1 MAAVLFAGSMMA
13 SEAIMQYTGGSTTN
27 MVGDGANNAA
37 TVGLDADLFTVLAD
51 KGSNQNLPGLNK
63 ANDIRLY
70 ADKNSGN
77 GNIITVSIA
86 NGTITSIVLDIKQTA
101 TFVVKAGETA
111 VTEENGAYAINATSF
126 SIQNTTS
133 GATTQLQLNKITIT
147 YTAEGGGEPVEP
159 GDEPSVV
166 YDWAGNIGT
175 TFLGG
180 NSNITTGTVK
190 IHENADDINGIKFGS
205 SYVYA
210 DGKYVAIKPA
220 EGAFKAGDT
229 LKVSVVFNN
238 SDLTKYCMV
247 DVYAADK
254 ETRLFRSDSAT
265 TLNGRLSAADPA
277 VQKYILASDQD
288 SLLIG
293 RYGNTGM
300 FVTFLQVV
308 RPAASDEPVVLAAP
322 AAAPEAPTYPANQ
335 VKAVYAATYEAD
347 CNFGEWGSGTT
358 VAQEDFGK
366 KYVTTNLGYFGLEFE
381 SLNCSQMEALH
392 LDVWIADNASIG
404 IVPIH
409 GGTEVR
415 VTKELVGQQWNSI
428 DIPLSEFAGVESWAN
443 VYQIKIDNAANLT
456 FWLNNVYFYTTVAPA
471 ADEIAPAEFTAAVV
485 SASYFSANIQAYA
498 TDASGAVKYDVI
510 NGELIV
516 ATGSAASGA
525 NANIVVN
532 GLMPGTEYNF
542 SVVAKDESGN
552 AAEPIALTAL
562 TLAAPAP
569 AAAPAYA
576 AEKVLALDAEGYTNI
591 AYDIQN
597 WYTMPA
603 ISDGMLSETAHAL
616 CILPNETAGS
626 CFGMAFAPT
635 DITAYDALEMD
646 VYPTAEGAKLKIQVI
661 GVGDAAAEYELVAN
675 QWNHISL
682 DIKGNTK
689 TNCEQVGFYD
699 CHNILGACFV
709 QNVLFVDTD
718 EDITPEPQ
726 VYNVAEAIAA
736 GFADDDEISVRGV
749 ITKMEFKGKNFAK
762 YGSVNIYVADVNGA
776 EGEFEFYNCYSLEAD
791 TFRASVPEYDAASTA
806 WAEFTEVTD
815 GNGVTVHVGDT
826 IVAFGKYKLFNTT
839 HELNTGCYITE
850 LKPAATAAETITINI
865 TEGTEW
871 LDATADEGWWQIM
884 GENEG
889 YAVSLSNI
897 GGAAEA
903 AGTYTIDQ
911 MDPAYTY
918 VKPVNGTEKIT
929 FTEGSVVVAVDAET
943 EIVTVT
949 ATLLGTDGNTYDI
962 SMVYDP
968 SKVDP
973 YKYDEEVDDFEYT
986 FESYIVNDKYV
997 ATNGILVVNAQ
1008 SETTA
1013 ITMYLIPEEGQT
1025 ALTAGEYAVAAVPAY
1040 GTVLAGSYDQGVSPS
1055 YAATLVAEAGQLYLD
1070 QVWYFVSGKV
1080 TVDANLNIVVD
1091 ALNSK
1096 GKAIKATLKGIE
1108 QGIEDV
1114 DAAAKAIKTIK
1125 NGQLI
1130 IEKNGVQYNAQ
1141 GAVIR

>member
-1 MAAVLFAGSMMA
+1 MLAAVLFAGSMMA
-13 SEAIMQYTGGSTTN
+13 DSYTISFKESGTENDSGTGLTSTT
-27 MVGDGANNAA
+27 VADYVATGAEYVSAIAPSGKVYNARTGRGLKFGNSSNPGAVTLTLA
-37 TVGLDADLFTVLAD
+37 TPVNV
-51 KGSNQNLPGLNK
+51 
-63 ANDIRLY
+63 
-70 ADKNSGN
+70 
-77 GNIITVSIA
+77 
-86 NGTITSIVLDIKQTA
+86 TSIVVSAMRYKDGEASLKIQDKTDYVTTADLADYTYTYATA
-101 TFVVKAGETA
+101 TEVSEITVGTATKRGYVKSVTVNYEAGG
-111 VTEENGAYAINATSF
+111 VTPPAT
-126 SIQNTTS
+126 
-133 GATTQLQLNKITIT
+133 
-147 YTAEGGGEPVEP
+147 
-159 GDEPSVV
+159 
-166 YDWAGNIGT
+166 
-175 TFLGG
+175 
-180 NSNITTGTVK
+180 
-190 IHENADDINGIKFGS
+190 
-205 SYVYA
+205 
-210 DGKYVAIKPA
+210 
-220 EGAFKAGDT
+220 
-229 LKVSVVFNN
+229 
-238 SDLTKYCMV
+238 LT
-247 DVYAADK
+247 
-254 ETRLFRSDSAT
+254 E
-265 TLNGRLSAADPA
+265 
-277 VQKYILASDQD
+277 
-288 SLLIG
+288 
-293 RYGNTGM
+293 
-300 FVTFLQVV
+300 
-308 RPAASDEPVVLAAP
+308 P

-358 VAQEDFGK
+358 VAQEEFGK
-366 KYVTTNLGYFGLEFE
+366 KYVTTNLGYFGLEFG

-471 ADEIAPAEFTAAVV
+471 ADEIAPADFTASLV
-485 SASYFSANIQAYA
+485 SNSYFSANIQASA
-498 TDASGAVKYDVI
+498 TDASGAVTFDVL

-516 ATGSAASGA
+516 ATGNAASGA
-525 NANIVVN
+525 TANITVG
-532 GLMPGTEYNF
+532 GLTPNTAYNF

-552 AAEPIALTAL
+552 AATPIAVAAQ

-569 AAAPAYA
+569 ATAPTYA
-576 AEKVLALDAEGYTNI
+576 ADKVLALETGAYANL
-591 AYDIQN
+591 AYDLQD
-597 WYTMPA
+597 WWAMPA
-603 ISDGMLSETAHAL
+603 VVKGNLAANEPAL
-616 CILPNETAGS
+616 CLLPNETGSS

-646 VYPTAEGAKLKIQVI
+646 VYPTVEGAKLKIQVI
-661 GVGDAAAEYELVAN
+661 GVGEAATEYELVAN

-699 CHNILGACFV
+699 CNNLLGACFV

-762 YGSVNIYVADVNGA
+762 YGSVNIYVADVTGA

-850 LKPAATAAETITINI
+850 LKPAATAAEPIMIAI
-865 TEGTEW
+865 TEGTQW
-871 LDATADEGWWQIM
+871 LDATADEGWWQII
-884 GENEG
+884 GKNEG
-889 YAVSLSNI
+889 YTVSLSNL
-897 GGAAEA
+897 GGATEA

-911 MDPAYTY
+911 MDPTYTY
-918 VKPVNGTEKIT
+918 VVPLNSTDTIH
-929 FTEGSVVVAVDAET
+929 FTDGFVTVAVDAET

-949 ATLLGTDGNTYDI
+949 AALLGTDGNTYGI
-962 SMVYDP
+962 SMLYDP

-973 YKYDEEVDDFEYT
+973 YQYDEEEDDFEYT

-997 ATNGILVVNAQ
+997 ATNGILIVNAQ

-1013 ITMYLIPEEGQT
+1013 VTMYLIPAQGQT
-1025 ALTAGEYAVAAVPAY
+1025 ALTAGEYAVATVPAY
-1040 GTVLAGSYDQGVSPS
+1040 GTVLAGSYNQGVSPS
-1055 YAATLVAEAGQLYLD
+1055 YAATLVAEAGQIYLD

-1096 GKAIKATLKGIE
+1096 GKAIKATLKGE
-1108 QGIEDV
+1108 AQGIEDV
-1114 DAAAKAIKTIK
+1114 DAAAKATKTIK

>member
-1 MAAVLFAGSMMA
+1 MLAAVLFAGSMMA
-13 SEAIMQYTGGSTTN
+13 DSYTISFKESGTENDSGTGLTSTT
-27 MVGDGANNAA
+27 VADYVATGAEYVSAIAPSGKVYNARTGRGLKFGNSSNPGAVTLTLA
-37 TVGLDADLFTVLAD
+37 TPVNV
-51 KGSNQNLPGLNK
+51 
-63 ANDIRLY
+63 
-70 ADKNSGN
+70 
-77 GNIITVSIA
+77 
-86 NGTITSIVLDIKQTA
+86 TSIVVSAMRYKDGEASLKIQDKTDYVTTADLADYTYTYATA
-101 TFVVKAGETA
+101 TEVSEITVGTATKRGYVKS
-111 VTEENGAYAINATSF
+111 VTVNF
-126 SIQNTTS
+126 
-133 GATTQLQLNKITIT
+133 
-147 YTAEGGGEPVEP
+147 EGGVTPPV
-159 GDEPSVV
+159 
-166 YDWAGNIGT
+166 
-175 TFLGG
+175 
-180 NSNITTGTVK
+180 
-190 IHENADDINGIKFGS
+190 
-205 SYVYA
+205 
-210 DGKYVAIKPA
+210 
-220 EGAFKAGDT
+220 T
-229 LKVSVVFNN
+229 L
-238 SDLTKYCMV
+238 T
-247 DVYAADK
+247 
-254 ETRLFRSDSAT
+254 E
-265 TLNGRLSAADPA
+265 
-277 VQKYILASDQD
+277 
-288 SLLIG
+288 
-293 RYGNTGM
+293 
-300 FVTFLQVV
+300 
-308 RPAASDEPVVLAAP
+308 P

-347 CNFGEWGSGTT
+347 CGFGEWGSGTT
-358 VAQEDFGK
+358 VAQEEFGK
-366 KYVTTNLGYFGLEFE
+366 KYVTTGLGYFGLEFAE
-381 SLNCSQMEALH
+381 HLNCAKMEKLH
-392 LDVWIADNASIG
+392 MDVWVAADASIR

-409 GGTEVR
+409 GGTEVG
-415 VTKELVGQQWNSI
+415 VTKQLVGQQWNAI
-428 DIPLSEFAGVESWAN
+428 DIALTEFEGVTNWTD

-471 ADEIAPAEFTAAVV
+471 ADTEAPTAVAASLV
-485 SASYFSANIQAYA
+485 SASYFSAKLTATA
-498 TDASGAVKYDVI
+498 TDNSDAVIFVVKDGENELATAPAVSG
-510 NGELIV
+510 V
-516 ATGSAASGA
+516 AKEF
-525 NANIVVN
+525 VVN
-532 GLMPGTEYNF
+532 GLLPNTAYNL
-542 SVVAKDESGN
+542 SVIAKDEAGN
-552 AAEPIALTAL
+552 AAAPVNVAVQ

-569 AAAPAYA
+569 ATAPTYA
-576 AEKVLALDAEGYTNI
+576 ADKVLGIQTDAYTDL
-591 AYDIQN
+591 AYGIQD
-597 WYTMPA
+597 WYSMPA
-603 ISDGMLSETAHAL
+603 ITLGNLTATSKAF
-616 CILPNETAGS
+616 CIDPTGTPNGA
-626 CFGMAFAPT
+626 CFGLAFAAT

-646 VYPTAEGAKLKIQVI
+646 VYATATGKLEIQVI
-661 GVGDAAAEYELVAN
+661 GVGAASTTYDLVAG
-675 QWNHISL
+675 QWNHIVL
-682 DIKGNTK
+682 DIANNEK
-689 TNCEQVGFYD
+689 TNCEQIGFYN
-699 CHNILGACFV
+699 CQLMAGTIFV

-736 GFADDDEISVRGV
+736 GFANDDEISVRGV

-762 YGSVNIYVADVNGA
+762 YGSVNIYVADVTGA
-776 EGEFEFYNCYSLEAD
+776 EGEFEFFNCYSLEAD

-806 WAEFTEVTD
+806 WEKFTEVTD

-889 YAVSLSNI
+889 YAVSLSNV
-897 GGAAEA
+897 GGATEA

-1096 GKAIKATLKGIE
+1096 GKAIKATLKGE
-1108 QGIEDV
+1108 AQGIEDV

>member
-1 MAAVLFAGSMMA
+1 MRKIFSLLAAVLFAGSMMA
-13 SEAIMQYTGGSTTN
+13 DSYTISFKESGTENDSGTGLTSTT
-27 MVGDGANNAA
+27 VADYVATGAEYVSAIAPSGKVYNARTGRGLKFGNSSNPGAVTLTLA
-37 TVGLDADLFTVLAD
+37 TPVNV
-51 KGSNQNLPGLNK
+51 
-63 ANDIRLY
+63 
-70 ADKNSGN
+70 
-77 GNIITVSIA
+77 
-86 NGTITSIVLDIKQTA
+86 TSIVVSAMRYKDGEASLKIQDKTDYVTTADLADYTYTYATA
-101 TFVVKAGETA
+101 TEVSEITVGTATKRGYVKS
-111 VTEENGAYAINATSF
+111 VTVNF
-126 SIQNTTS
+126 
-133 GATTQLQLNKITIT
+133 
-147 YTAEGGGEPVEP
+147 EGGVTP
-159 GDEPSVV
+159 
-166 YDWAGNIGT
+166 
-175 TFLGG
+175 
-180 NSNITTGTVK
+180 
-190 IHENADDINGIKFGS
+190 
-205 SYVYA
+205 
-210 DGKYVAIKPA
+210 PA
-220 EGAFKAGDT
+220 T
-229 LKVSVVFNN
+229 L
-238 SDLTKYCMV
+238 T
-247 DVYAADK
+247 
-254 ETRLFRSDSAT
+254 E
-265 TLNGRLSAADPA
+265 
-277 VQKYILASDQD
+277 
-288 SLLIG
+288 
-293 RYGNTGM
+293 
-300 FVTFLQVV
+300 
-308 RPAASDEPVVLAAP
+308 P

-335 VKAVYAATYEAD
+335 VKAVYSATYNAD

-358 VAQEDFGK
+358 VAQEEFGK
-366 KYVTTNLGYFGLEFE
+366 KYVTTSLGYFGLEFTG
-381 SLNCSQMEALH
+381 LNCSQMEALH

-471 ADEIAPAEFTAAVV
+471 ADEIAPADFTA
-485 SASYFSANIQAYA
+485 SLLSNSYFSANIQASA
-498 TDASGAVKYDVI
+498 TDASGAVTFDVL

-516 ATGSAASGA
+516 ATGNAASGA
-525 NANIVVN
+525 TANITVG
-532 GLMPGTEYNF
+532 GLTPNTAYNF

-552 AAEPIALTAL
+552 AATPIAVAAQ

-569 AAAPAYA
+569 ATAPTYA
-576 AEKVLALDAEGYTNI
+576 ADKVLALETGAYTNL
-591 AYDIQN
+591 AYGLQD
-597 WYTMPA
+597 WWAMPA
-603 ISDGMLSETAHAL
+603 VVKGNLAANEPAL
-616 CILPNETAGS
+616 CLLPNETGSS

-646 VYPTAEGAKLKIQVI
+646 VYPTVEGAKLKIQVI
-661 GVGDAAAEYELVAN
+661 GVGEAATEYELVAN

-689 TNCEQVGFYD
+689 ADCEQVGFYD
-699 CHNILGACFV
+699 CNNLLGACFV

-762 YGSVNIYVADVNGA
+762 YGSVNIYVADVTGA

-791 TFRASVPEYDAASTA
+791 TFRASVPEYDATSTA
-806 WAEFTEVTD
+806 WAQFTEVTD

-865 TEGTEW
+865 TEGTQW
-871 LDATADEGWWQIM
+871 QDATADEGWWQIM
-884 GENEG
+884 GQNEG
-889 YAVSLSNI
+889 YAVSLSNV
-897 GGAAEA
+897 GGATEA

-973 YKYDEEVDDFEYT
+973 YQYDEEVDDFEYT

-997 ATNGILVVNAQ
+997 ATNGILIVNAQ

-1013 ITMYLIPEEGQT
+1013 VTMYLIPAQGQT
-1025 ALTAGEYAVAAVPAY
+1025 ALTAGEYAVVTEPAY
-1040 GTVLAGSYDQGVSPS
+1040 GTVLAGSYNQGVSPS
-1055 YAATLVAEAGQLYLD
+1055 YAATLVAEAGQIYLD

-1096 GKAIKATLKGIE
+1096 GKAIKATLKGEE

-1114 DAAAKAIKTIK
+1114 DAAAKATKTIK

>member
-1 MAAVLFAGSMMA
+1 MLAAVLFAGSMMA
-13 SEAIMQYTGGSTTN
+13 DSYTITFKESGTDSDSGTGLTSTT
-27 MVGDGANNAA
+27 VADYVATGAEYVSAVAPSGKVYNARTGRGLKFGNSSNPGAVTLTLA
-37 TVGLDADLFTVLAD
+37 TPVNV
-51 KGSNQNLPGLNK
+51 
-63 ANDIRLY
+63 
-70 ADKNSGN
+70 
-77 GNIITVSIA
+77 
-86 NGTITSIVLDIKQTA
+86 TSIVVSAMRYKDGEASLKIQDKTDYVTTADLADYTYTYASATEVSTITVGTA
-101 TFVVKAGETA
+101 TKRGYVKQIVVNYEAGG
-111 VTEENGAYAINATSF
+111 VTP
-126 SIQNTTS
+126 
-133 GATTQLQLNKITIT
+133 
-147 YTAEGGGEPVEP
+147 PV
-159 GDEPSVV
+159 
-166 YDWAGNIGT
+166 
-175 TFLGG
+175 
-180 NSNITTGTVK
+180 
-190 IHENADDINGIKFGS
+190 
-205 SYVYA
+205 
-210 DGKYVAIKPA
+210 
-220 EGAFKAGDT
+220 T
-229 LKVSVVFNN
+229 L
-238 SDLTKYCMV
+238 T
-247 DVYAADK
+247 
-254 ETRLFRSDSAT
+254 E
-265 TLNGRLSAADPA
+265 
-277 VQKYILASDQD
+277 
-288 SLLIG
+288 
-293 RYGNTGM
+293 
-300 FVTFLQVV
+300 
-308 RPAASDEPVVLAAP
+308 P

-335 VKAVYAATYEAD
+335 VKAVYSETYGAD
-347 CNFGEWGSGTT
+347 CGFGEWGSGTT
-358 VAQEDFGK
+358 VAQEEFGK
-366 KYVTTNLGYFGLEFE
+366 KYVTTGLGYFGLEFAE
-381 SLNCSQMEALH
+381 HLNCAKMEKLH
-392 LDVWIADNASIG
+392 MDVWVAADASIR

-409 GGTEVR
+409 GGTEVG
-415 VTKELVGQQWNSI
+415 VTKQLVGQQWNAI
-428 DIPLSEFAGVESWAN
+428 DIALTEFEGVTNWTD

-471 ADEIAPAEFTAAVV
+471 ADTEAPTAVAASLV
-485 SASYFSANIQAYA
+485 SASYFSAKITATA
-498 TDASGAVKYDVI
+498 TDNSDAVIFVVKDGENELATAPAVSG
-510 NGELIV
+510 V
-516 ATGSAASGA
+516 AKEIT
-525 NANIVVN
+525 VN
-532 GLMPGTEYNF
+532 GLLPNTAYNL
-542 SVVAKDESGN
+542 SVIAKDEAGN
-552 AAEPIALTAL
+552 AAAPVAVAAT

-569 AAAPAYA
+569 ATAPTYA
-576 AEKVLALDAEGYTNI
+576 ADKVLALETGAYTNL
-591 AYDIQN
+591 AYGLQD
-597 WYTMPA
+597 WWAMPA
-603 ISDGMLSETAHAL
+603 VVKGNLAANEPAL
-616 CILPNETAGS
+616 CLLPNETGSS

-646 VYPTAEGAKLKIQVI
+646 VYPTVEGAKLKIQVI
-661 GVGDAAAEYELVAN
+661 GVGEAATEYELVAN

-699 CHNILGACFV
+699 CNNLLGACFV

-736 GFADDDEISVRGV
+736 GFAENDEISVRGV
-749 ITKMEFKGKNFAK
+749 ITKMEFKGKNFAN
-762 YGSVNIYVADVNGA
+762 YGSVNIYVADVTGA

-806 WAEFTEVTD
+806 WAQFTEVTD

-865 TEGTEW
+865 TEGTQW
-871 LDATADEGWWQIM
+871 QDATADEGWWQIM
-884 GENEG
+884 GQNEG
-889 YAVSLSNI
+889 YAVSLSNV
-897 GGAAEA
+897 GGATEA

-973 YKYDEEVDDFEYT
+973 YQYDEEEDDFEYT

-997 ATNGILVVNAQ
+997 ATKGILVVNAQ

-1013 ITMYLIPEEGQT
+1013 VTMYLIPAQGQT
-1025 ALTAGEYAVAAVPAY
+1025 ALTAGEYAVATVPAY
-1040 GTVLAGSYDQGVSPS
+1040 GTVLAGSYNQGVSPS
-1055 YAATLVAEAGQLYLD
+1055 YAATLVTEAGQLYLD

-1096 GKAIKATLKGIE
+1096 GKTIKATLKGEE

-1114 DAAAKAIKTIK
+1114 DAAVKAIKTIK

>member
-1 MAAVLFAGSMMA
+1 MRKIFSLLAAVLFAGSMMA
-13 SEAIMQYTGGSTTN
+13 EAETIFTYNGKGVTTAEEIVKAGGTLTVYGGNTNIVADQKQKGNMCIKINKGFTKSGVYYYMAITLDQPLQAGDKITTAAFRTGTSDCIYGMDFNAVADSASATDACQVLFDNNLQILSSDGVPADTT
-27 MVGDGANNAA
+27 
-37 TVGLDADLFTVLAD
+37 FTVPAEAA
-51 KGSNQNLPGLNK
+51 G
-63 ANDIRLY
+63 ARFIRLY
-70 ADKNSGN
+70 RKSGST
-77 GNIITVSIA
+77 GLWIA
-86 NGTITSIVLDIKQTA
+86 NFTITR
-101 TFVVKAGETA
+101 
-111 VTEENGAYAINATSF
+111 
-126 SIQNTTS
+126 
-133 GATTQLQLNKITIT
+133 
-147 YTAEGGGEPVEP
+147 EGGVTP
-159 GDEPSVV
+159 
-166 YDWAGNIGT
+166 
-175 TFLGG
+175 
-180 NSNITTGTVK
+180 
-190 IHENADDINGIKFGS
+190 
-205 SYVYA
+205 
-210 DGKYVAIKPA
+210 PA
-220 EGAFKAGDT
+220 T
-229 LKVSVVFNN
+229 L
-238 SDLTKYCMV
+238 T
-247 DVYAADK
+247 
-254 ETRLFRSDSAT
+254 E
-265 TLNGRLSAADPA
+265 
-277 VQKYILASDQD
+277 
-288 SLLIG
+288 
-293 RYGNTGM
+293 
-300 FVTFLQVV
+300 
-308 RPAASDEPVVLAAP
+308 P

-335 VKAVYAATYEAD
+335 VKAVYSATYEAD

-358 VAQEDFGK
+358 VAQEEFGK

-471 ADEIAPAEFTAAVV
+471 ADEIAPADFTASLV
-485 SASYFSANIQAYA
+485 SNSYFSANIQASA
-498 TDASGAVKYDVI
+498 TDASGAVTFDVL

-516 ATGSAASGA
+516 ATGNAASGA
-525 NANIVVN
+525 TANITVG
-532 GLMPGTEYNF
+532 GLTPNTAYNF

-552 AAEPIALTAL
+552 AATPIAVAAQ

-569 AAAPAYA
+569 ATAPTYA
-576 AEKVLALDAEGYTNI
+576 ADKVLALETGAYTNL
-591 AYDIQN
+591 AYGIQD
-597 WYTMPA
+597 WYAMPA
-603 ISDGMLSETAHAL
+603 VVKGNLAANEPAL
-616 CILPNETAGS
+616 CLLPNATASS

-661 GVGDAAAEYELVAN
+661 GVGDAATEYELVAN

-699 CHNILGACFV
+699 CNNLLGACFV

-806 WAEFTEVTD
+806 WAQFTEVTD

-865 TEGTEW
+865 TEGTQW
-871 LDATADEGWWQIM
+871 QDATADEGWWQIM
-884 GENEG
+884 GQNEG
-889 YAVSLSNI
+889 YAVSLSNV
-897 GGAAEA
+897 GGATEA

-973 YKYDEEVDDFEYT
+973 YQYDEEVDDFEYT

-1013 ITMYLIPEEGQT
+1013 VTMYLIPAQGQT